1 MQDTLNVR
9 FRQPLPDYYA
19 RRIIVWRDEDGEFA
33 ETVNEIK
40 LENARLLVMQPDHM
54 FELRRQ
60 IEVDYARENLLLY
73 CPLRFDTPQENW
85 LLDVFLYSEEF
96 RADYWSLLF
105 DELNIENTQA
115 MREYAHTVNTFFASK
130 ERRMRLKALCSA
142 YSEVEALQIGIF
154 CVLCGLKAYDMQ
166 AVTRTVLASD
176 AENSPLDT
184 LAKFC
189 GEDAFWQV
197 MKREYGYEGKHST
210 TLLTCHILNSAAMVY
225 AGDEALPGLNG
236 SAKHSQNAYSLFSS
250 WMRED
255 SAGLMEIC
263 RQAEQTSNIPARLS
277 ELNRTVL
284 TGLGIYPAVDQLL
297 LSSLLK
303 GFAAGI
309 YNTDDAEKLLQAR
322 ADKPWHGAFAAY
334 YAVIQAMNDVQ
345 LFYQAHRESLRFA
358 DAETAWRS
366 YSNDLYRMDQG
377 YRAFCNAY
385 EAALGSGVMALE
397 DDLKAAHAA
406 VERLYKNW
414 FLAGL
419 NEAWIN
425 QIEKEP
431 LEKALPR
438 QIHQTQFYS
447 RCVSGAESR
456 VFVIISDGLR
466 YETARELTE
475 RLNGKLNGNAV
486 CLSMVAALPT
496 VTPVGMAALLPHRK
510 LRMEDDLHVRCD
522 GFSTDVPD
530 REIVLKAWKRDSAA
544 VRFDAFR
551 QMNRSQRQE
560 LVRGSKIIY
569 IYHDAIDACGESG
582 GKVPAACETAMND
595 LIQIMRILVNE
606 LSASTILITADHG
619 FLYTQSPLD
628 EYEKTDRDVV
638 EGEVLEYKRR
648 HAIVKAP
655 RHDPRAVYLPL
666 TAVGREDL
674 TGVFPR
680 GCMRFRLQGGGNSY
694 MHGGLSLQEL
704 MVPLI
709 QYQNKKTGQK
719 GFTAIKKTDVI
730 LLGDQRRISN
740 NIFTLAFFQKEPC
753 VGKVLPRRITAR
765 FEDSSGLMISDEHR
779 IDAASTAPE
788 NNDRVTR
795 VTFRL
800 LGSGYDRTADYWLV
814 LTDREEER
822 ELERI
827 PFTIDVVFGLDFAF

>member
-1 MQDTLNVR
+1 MQDTLNAR
-9 FRQPLPDYYA
+9 FRQPLPDYYP

-40 LENARLLVMQPDHM
+40 LENARLLVMRPDHM

-60 IEVDYARENLLLY
+60 IEMDYAQENLLLY

-105 DELNIENTQA
+105 DELNIENSQT
-115 MREYAHTVNTFFASK
+115 MREYAHTVSSFFASK
-130 ERRMRLKALCSA
+130 ERRMKLKALRET
-142 YSEVEALQIGIF
+142 YSDETALQTGIF
-154 CVLCGLKAYDMQ
+154 CVLCGLKTHDMQ
-166 AVTRTVLASD
+166 AVTRTVLAAD

-197 MKREYGYEGKHST
+197 MKREYGYEGKHSAA
-210 TLLTCHILNSAAMVY
+210 LLTCHILNSAAMVY

-236 SAKHSQNAYSLFSS
+236 SARHSQNAYSLFSA
-250 WMRED
+250 WLRED
-255 SAGLMEIC
+255 SAGLMDIC
-263 RQAEQTSNIPARLS
+263 RQAEQTGNIPARLAA
-277 ELNRTVL
+277 LNHTVL
-284 TGLGIYPAVDQLL
+284 TGLGVYPAVDQLL
-297 LSSLLK
+297 LASALK
-303 GFAAGI
+303 SFAADT
-309 YNTDDAEKLLQAR
+309 YNADAAERLLQAR
-322 ADKPWHGAFAAY
+322 ADKPWYGAFSAY
-334 YAVIQAMNDVQ
+334 YTVVRALNDIQ
-345 LFYQAHRESLRFA
+345 LFYQAHRQGLRFT
-358 DAETAWRS
+358 DAEAAWRS
-366 YSNDLYRMDQG
+366 YANDLYRMDQG
-377 YRAFCNAY
+377 YRSFCNAY
-385 EAALGSGVMALE
+385 EAALGSGLMVLE
-397 DDLKAAHAA
+397 DDLKAAQTA

-414 FLAGL
+414 FLADL
-419 NEAWIN
+419 NAGWTDLLKE
-425 QIEKEP
+425 EP
-431 LEKALPR
+431 LEKALPY
-438 QIHQTQFYS
+438 QIPQTQFYE
-447 RCVSGAESR
+447 RFAAGTENR
-456 VFVIISDGLR
+456 VFVIISDGMR

-475 RLNGKLNGNAV
+475 RLNAKLNGNSA
-486 CLSMVAALPT
+486 CSPMVAAIPT
-496 VTPVGMAALLPHRK
+496 VTPVGMAALLPHRR
-510 LRMEDDLHVRCD
+510 LRMEDDLRIRCD
-522 GFSTDVPD
+522 GLSTEAPD
-530 REIVLKAWKRDSAA
+530 REAVLKAQKRDSAA
-544 VRFDAFR
+544 VGFDAFR
-551 QMNRSQRQE
+551 QMNRAQRQE
-560 LVRGSKIIY
+560 LARSAKIIY
-569 IYHDAIDACGESG
+569 IYHDVIDASGESG
-582 GKVPAACETAMND
+582 GKVPTACETAMND
-595 LIQIMRILVNE
+595 LIQITRTLVNE

-648 HAIVKAP
+648 HAVVKAP

-680 GCMRFRLQGGGNSY
+680 GCMRFRLQGGGSSY

-730 LLGDQRRISN
+730 LLGDQRKISN

-753 VGKVLPRRITAR
+753 IGKVLPRRIMAR
-765 FEDSSGLMISDEHR
+765 FEDGSGQVISDEHM
-779 IDAASTAPE
+779 IDAASVAPE

-827 PFTIDVVFGLDFAF
+827 SFTIDVVFGLDFGF

>member
-1 MQDTLNVR
+1 MQTALNAR
-9 FRQPLPDYYA
+9 FRAPLSDYYA

-33 ETVNEIK
+33 ETLNDIK
-40 LENARLLVMQPDHM
+40 LENTRLLVMQPDHM

-115 MREYAHTVNTFFASK
+115 MREYAHTVSSFFASK
-130 ERRMRLKALCSA
+130 ERRMKLKALRET
-142 YSEVEALQIGIF
+142 YSDEAALQTGIF
-154 CVLCGLKAYDMQ
+154 CVLCGLKAHNMQ
-166 AVTRTVLASD
+166 AVTRAVLAAD

-184 LAKFC
+184 LSKFC

-210 TLLTCHILNSAAMVY
+210 ALLICHILNSAAMVY

-236 SAKHSQNAYSLFSS
+236 SAKHSQNAYSLFSA
-250 WMRED
+250 WLRED

-263 RQAEQTSNIPARLS
+263 RQAEQTGNIPARLAA
-277 ELNRTVL
+277 LNRTVL
-284 TGLGIYPAVDQLL
+284 TGLGVYPAVDQLL
-297 LSSLLK
+297 LASALK
-303 GFAAGI
+303 SFAADT
-309 YNTDDAEKLLQAR
+309 YNADAAERLLQAR
-322 ADKPWHGAFAAY
+322 ADKPWYGAFSAY
-334 YAVIQAMNDVQ
+334 YTVVRALNDIQ
-345 LFYQAHRESLRFA
+345 LFYQAHRQGLRFT
-358 DAETAWRS
+358 DAEAAWRS
-366 YSNDLYRMDQG
+366 YAKDLYRMDQG
-377 YRAFCNAY
+377 YRSFCNAY
-385 EAALGSGVMALE
+385 EAALGSGLMVLE
-397 DDLKAAHAA
+397 DDLKAAQAA

-414 FLAGL
+414 FLADL
-419 NEAWIN
+419 NAGWTDLIKE
-425 QIEKEP
+425 EP
-431 LEKALPR
+431 LEKALPY
-438 QIHQTQFYS
+438 QIPQTQFYE
-447 RCVSGAESR
+447 RFVARAENR
-456 VFVIISDGLR
+456 VFVIISDGMR

-475 RLNGKLNGNAV
+475 RLNAKLNGNAV
-486 CLSMVAALPT
+486 CSPMVAAIPT
-496 VTPVGMAALLPHRK
+496 VTPVGMAALLPHRR
-510 LRMEDDLHVRCD
+510 LRMEDDLRIRCD
-522 GFSTDVPD
+522 GLSTEAPD
-530 REIVLKAWKRDSAA
+530 REAVLKAQKRDSAA
-544 VRFDAFR
+544 VGFDAFR
-551 QMNRSQRQE
+551 QMNRAQRQE
-560 LVRGSKIIY
+560 LARSAKIIY
-569 IYHDAIDACGESG
+569 IYHDVIDASGESG
-582 GKVPAACETAMND
+582 GKVPTACETAMND
-595 LIQIMRILVNE
+595 LIQITRTLVNE